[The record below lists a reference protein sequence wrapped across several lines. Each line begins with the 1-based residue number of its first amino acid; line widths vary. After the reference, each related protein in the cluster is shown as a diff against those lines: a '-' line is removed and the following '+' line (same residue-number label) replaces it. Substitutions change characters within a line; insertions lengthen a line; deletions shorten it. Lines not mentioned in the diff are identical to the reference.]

1 MMAASFQ
8 QLTQEEIFWLRIMKE
23 HLEFIIHL
31 LDPSERSLISTA
43 EDLKDRTAKLLET
56 ARDLGSMT
64 QSQPAAFPTLLRFTD
79 EVLSTITVVRDFK
92 ATGYELAL
100 LCQVLSIIPTPLL
113 LDHVRREA
121 DRALEEISMLLSE
134 AASR

>member
-1 MMAASFQ
+1 
-8 QLTQEEIFWLRIMKE
+8 MKE

-56 ARDLGSMT
+56 ARDQGSMT

-100 LCQVLSIIPTPLL
+100 LCQVLSIIPPPLL
-113 LDHVRREA
+113 LAHVRREA